1 MSDLV
6 SQSELAI
13 GLEAGSAAEN
23 SAKAASP
30 DSDLGKMYS
39 KAFLTGF
46 CDHNVEAIKSGEF
59 AQTCTELES
68 KVCLIIPFFSSLFSK
83 YIFLHFFTTHAK
95 SIFFIRPFCLL
106 ILVSPGHAIFMLRER
121 VGCGF

>member
-68 KVCLIIPFFSSLFSK
+68 KVCLIIPFLVPCLASIYF
-83 YIFLHFFTTHAK
+83 YIFSPLMLNLYFLSGHFV
-95 SIFFIRPFCLL
+95 C
-106 ILVSPGHAIFMLRER
+106 
-121 VGCGF
+121 

>member
-23 SAKAASP
+23 SAKAAPP

-68 KVCLIIPFFSSLFSK
+68 KVCLIIHFFSSLPCLAS
-83 YIFLHFFTTHAK
+83 ICFFT
-95 SIFFIRPFCLL
+95 FFHH
-106 ILVSPGHAIFMLRER
+106 S
-121 VGCGF
+121 